1 MAPINKKAKE
11 QILKFDWIYL
21 IWILKVADWQE
32 LKEMAKRFAEPVFL
46 ASGGTDLYKIGTA
59 TEIQYR
65 ATGTRK
71 NVEADFLI

>member
-1 MAPINKKAKE
+1 
-11 QILKFDWIYL
+11 
-21 IWILKVADWQE
+21 
-32 LKEMAKRFAEPVFL
+32 MAKRFAEPVFL